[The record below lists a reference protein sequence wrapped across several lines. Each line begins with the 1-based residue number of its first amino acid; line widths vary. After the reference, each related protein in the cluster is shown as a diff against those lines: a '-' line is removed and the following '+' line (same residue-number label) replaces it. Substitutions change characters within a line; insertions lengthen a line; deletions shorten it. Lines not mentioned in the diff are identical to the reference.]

1 MNEIII
7 ALVAHLNQNCPQ
19 LKYIS
24 ADWGQLDYY
33 SNHPPVQWPCALVD
47 VTAAQYTNLSQGGQL
62 GAYTLLIR
70 IAALPLT
77 NSSAQAPNAQKE
89 QALAWWQLLEDVHL
103 ALQGFIPGNACTPL
117 LRTAGRRTRRD
128 DGVML
133 WEVNYSFSRDELMPE
148 LGEIVARPNLR
159 ILKQIIES

>member
-7 ALVAHLNQNCPQ
+7 ALVAHLQTQCPG

-33 SNHPPVQWPCALVD
+33 SDHPPVQWPCALVD
-47 VTAAQYTNLSQGGQL
+47 CTAAQYTNLSQGGQL
-62 GAYTLLIR
+62 GAYTLLVR

-77 NSSAQAPNAQKE
+77 NSSAQAPIAQQQ
-89 QALAWWQLLEDVHL
+89 QAAAWWLLLESVHQ

-117 LRTAGRRTRRD
+117 VRSAGRRTRRD
-128 DGVML
+128 DGVMM
-133 WEVNYSFSRDELMPE
+133 WEVNYTFSRDELMPE
-148 LGEIVARPNLR
+148 AEMAPTPTLR
-159 ILKQIIES
+159 ILKQIVE